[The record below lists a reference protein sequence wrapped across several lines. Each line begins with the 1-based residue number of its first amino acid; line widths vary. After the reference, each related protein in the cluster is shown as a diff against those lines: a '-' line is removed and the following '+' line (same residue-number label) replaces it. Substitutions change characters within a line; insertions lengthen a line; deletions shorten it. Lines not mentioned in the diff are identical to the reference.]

1 MAISTRH
8 RSANYRDF
16 FQITDDEV
24 RKLMMQAAPDAM
36 NLRSSSDTGGK
47 IYP

>member
-1 MAISTRH
+1 MVRRTRH

-16 FQITDDEV
+16 SQITDDEV
-24 RKLMMQAAPDAM
+24 RKLMMQAEPDAM

-47 IYP
+47 IHS